1 MGPCSVLSQDS
12 PRSVQCEVTIAPEP
26 IPPLTGDLTLEQA
39 SSEYLERR
47 RPYLKPRSFGAY
59 QYHFRTL
66 QAFYGPKKRL
76 SSFHEQDFR
85 DFQKWR
91 TQSDHGQGKAG
102 ASLINHEL
110 GALSQVL
117 ALADLWH
124 PISRY
129 YERLPEPTWAPPRV
143 LTAAE
148 EDRFLR
154 FAARKPEWKTALSA
168 TLITGNS
175 TIFGCELRTLRLEH
189 LRLDLDPPLIRVPVT
204 VKNGYRVRS
213 VPLNEI
219 ALAAVRGLVVQA
231 KERGSVEPRHYLIP
245 FRMKKGIYDPERPA
259 SPYFIRTSFRTI
271 ARACGLDW
279 LTPRCFR
286 HQAITKLLE
295 SGAPDETVRAIAGH
309 NSERAIRYYSHIR
322 IEAKRDAVDRL
333 TGPPRAR
340 RPASTPNS
348 GPLRLLEELKAA
360 AKRLGI
366 AADSALELVL
376 QYERNK
382 VRN

>member
-1 MGPCSVLSQDS
+1 
-12 PRSVQCEVTIAPEP
+12 VTIAAEP
-26 IPPLTGDLTLEQA
+26 IPPLSGDLTLTQA
-39 SSEYLERR
+39 STKYLERR
-47 RPYLKPRSFGAY
+47 KPHLKPRSFAAY

-66 QAFYGPKKRL
+66 QKFYDPQKQL

-85 DFQKWR
+85 DYQKWR
-91 TQSDHGQGKAG
+91 MKSYCGGSKAG
-102 ASLINHEL
+102 ASLVNHEL

-124 PISRY
+124 PISKY

-154 FAARKPEWKTALSA
+154 FASRKPEWKTALSA

-189 LRLDLDPPLIRVPVT
+189 VRLDLDPPIIRVPET

-219 ALAAVRGLVVQA
+219 ALGAARSLVAQA
-231 KERGSVEPRHYLIP
+231 RERGSVEAQHYLIP
-245 FRMKKGIYDPERPA
+245 FRVKKGVYDPRRPA
-259 SPYFIRTSFRTI
+259 SSCFIRTSFRTI
-271 ARACGLDW
+271 AQACGLSW
-279 LTPRCFR
+279 LTPRSFR

-295 SGAPDETVRAIAGH
+295 SGAPDETVRSIAGH
-309 NSERAIRYYSHIR
+309 NSEKAIRYYSHIR

-333 TGPPRAR
+333 TAAPHKGGIGRTAK
-340 RPASTPNS
+340 S
-348 GPLRLLEELKAA
+348 GPLPLLGELRAM

-366 AADSALELVL
+366 AADAALELVL
-376 QYERNK
+376 QYERSK
-382 VRN
+382 VRG

>member
-1 MGPCSVLSQDS
+1 M
-12 PRSVQCEVTIAPEP
+12 TISRESA
-26 IPPLTGDLTLEQA
+26 PPLPPHLTLAQA
-39 SSEYLERR
+39 SRNYLERR
-47 RPYLKPRSFGAY
+47 KPYLKARSFAAY

-66 QAFYGPKKRL
+66 QTFYDPQRQL

-85 DFQKWR
+85 DYQKWR
-91 TQSDHGQGKAG
+91 MKSHCGGRKAG

-124 PISRY
+124 PISKY

-154 FAARKPEWKTALSA
+154 FAARKPEWQTALNA

-175 TIFGCELRTLRLEH
+175 TIFGCELRTLRLEN
-189 LRLDLDPPLIRVPVT
+189 LRLDLNPPLIRLPVT
-204 VKNGYRVRS
+204 VKNTYRVRS
-213 VPLNEI
+213 VPLNKI
-219 ALAAVRGLVVQA
+219 ALTATQSLVAQA
-231 KERGSVEPRHYLIP
+231 RERGSFELQHHLIP
-245 FRMKKGIYDPERPA
+245 FCVKKGVYDPDRPA
-259 SPYFIRTSFRTI
+259 SSCFIRTSFRAI
-271 ARACGLDW
+271 ARACGLPW
-279 LTPRCFR
+279 VTPRCFR

-309 NSERAIRYYSHIR
+309 NSEKALRYYSHIR
-322 IEAKRDAVDRL
+322 IEAKKDAVDRL
-333 TGPPRAR
+333 MPSPRKTTTV
-340 RPASTPNS
+340 PSTKN
-348 GPLRLLEELKAA
+348 GPLPLLGELRAA

-366 AADSALELVL
+366 AADVALELVL
-376 QYERNK
+376 QYERGK
-382 VRN
+382 VRD

>member
-1 MGPCSVLSQDS
+1 MPPGPISPLS
-12 PRSVQCEVTIAPEP
+12 
-26 IPPLTGDLTLEQA
+26 GNLTLKQA
-39 SSEYLERR
+39 STEYLERR
-47 RPYLKPRSFGAY
+47 RPYLKPRSFEAY

-66 QAFYGPKKRL
+66 KAFFGSEKRID
-76 SSFHEQDFR
+76 SFHEKDFR
-85 DFQKWR
+85 DYQKWR
-91 TQSDHGQGKAG
+91 SQPDRGRLKAG
-102 ASLINHEL
+102 PSLINHEL

-124 PISRY
+124 PISKY

-154 FAARKPEWKTALSA
+154 FASRKPEWKTALSA

-189 LRLDLDPPLIRVPVT
+189 LRLDLDPPQIRVPET

-219 ALAAVRGLVVQA
+219 ALVAVRDLVAQA
-231 KERGSVEPRHYLIP
+231 KERGSFEPRHYVIP
-245 FRMKKGIYDPERPA
+245 FRVKKGVYDPHRPA
-259 SPYFIRTSFRTI
+259 SPYFIRAPFRTI
-271 ARACGLDW
+271 ARACGLGW
-279 LTPRCFR
+279 LTPRSFR

-309 NSERAIRYYSHIR
+309 NSEKAMRYYSHIR
-322 IEAKRDAVDRL
+322 IEAKRDAVDLL
-333 TGPPRAR
+333 TSAPKKTKAVRATKNG
-340 RPASTPNS
+340 AL
-348 GPLRLLEELKAA
+348 PLLGDLRAT

-366 AADSALELVL
+366 APDTALELVL
-376 QYERNK
+376 QYERSK
-382 VRN
+382 VQG